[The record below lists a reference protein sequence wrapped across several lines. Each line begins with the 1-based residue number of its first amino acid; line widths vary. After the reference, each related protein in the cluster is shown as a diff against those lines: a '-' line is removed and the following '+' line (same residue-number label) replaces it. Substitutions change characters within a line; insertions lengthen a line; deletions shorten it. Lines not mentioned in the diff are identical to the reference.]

1 LRRISETRK
10 KIQPRE
16 NLRRILNRLKKRKKT
31 IVFTNGCFDILHL
44 GHVKA
49 FERAKALGDVLVVAI
64 NSDASLKK
72 LKGPKRPLVPQ
83 LARAQV
89 LAALESVD
97 YITIFGEQT
106 PAKVIAELRPDVLA
120 KGGDYKLSEIV
131 GSENVKRTVR
141 IPLVKGYSTSGL
153 IKKIIK
159 RYGKR

>member
-1 LRRISETRK
+1 MRRISEIRK

-16 NLRRILNRLKKRKKT
+16 NLRRILDRLKKQKKT

-83 LARAQV
+83 FARAQV
-89 LAALESVD
+89 LAALEPVD
-97 YITIFGEQT
+97 FVTIFGEQT
-106 PAKVIAELRPDVLA
+106 PAGIIAELGPDVLA

-131 GSENVKRTVR
+131 GRESVKRTVR
-141 IPLVKGYSTSGL
+141 IPLVKGYSTSAL
-153 IKKIIK
+153 IKKIIE

>member
-1 LRRISETRK
+1 MGRNRPPR

-16 NLRRILNRLKKRKKT
+16 TLRRILGRLKKQKKK

-49 FERAKALGDVLVVAI
+49 FERAKAFGDVLVVAI

-83 LARAQV
+83 QARAQV

-97 YITIFGEQT
+97 YVTVFGEDT
-106 PAKVIAELRPDVLA
+106 PAKIIAELRPDVLA
-120 KGGDYKLSEIV
+120 KCGDYKLSEIV
-131 GSENVKRTVR
+131 GRESVTKTVR
-141 IPLVKGYSTSGL
+141 IPLVKGYSTSAL
-153 IKKIIK
+153 IKKIVE